1 MSAAADSAEYAA
13 AKIDGSF
20 DTVDEAI
27 YGVGG
32 TATATAGEF
41 DLDAQEMA
49 AAAEY
54 AALKTDIAVG
64 DMDASLA
71 LLQGDMAA
79 TAGEADVTGAAVG
92 GLGGLATKGLIALG
106 GAAIIAAGVSVD
118 MASKYQTA
126 TTQLAANADITVKS
140 ATKIGNAFTN
150 QAFQTIYSAK
160 DTMTAYSAV
169 AGQLGSVEGHA
180 LSAKQ
185 ALEVMRNAQN
195 LAEGSGNDLT
205 SSTQDLAT
213 VMQIYGQSANSSAG
227 DSNVLFNAGRLLTG
241 GISTVTGA
249 IQKLKAG
256 MGSAAPTIA
265 QTGGLLLD
273 LADHGETGR
282 KAISGVTSGVSALI
296 KSTLAIPQA
305 QTTAKAAFD
314 QMTPSL
320 QALATSYESGHT
332 SYTAFTAA
340 AESLGETQYNLAGQF
355 TSSESAIS
363 SATTKIGA
371 MGVTVVNAKGNF
383 VGLPTVIS
391 ELHDKIQGLN
401 KTQAEAA
408 IANVFGAAA
417 AQKLYGVIAA
427 GSNVYDKNVAAVAKQ
442 NSAQKAAEKQANTL
456 GHQLDILK
464 SGLEDTAVKIGTAL
478 LPYVKDLVHGLDEVG
493 MWIAGHPKV
502 IATVFEVAIAPIK
515 ALVYGIQGLVGAI
528 QHVVGFFQHLPSE
541 IKKAFGDANK
551 LLLDIGKQIVEGLI
565 HGIEGA
571 VGGVV
576 SAVKHIGSSIIGI
589 AKNIFGIFSP
599 SSVFADMGGSIGD
612 GLIQGLN
619 SKHGEAAAAAASLMG
634 TVAQQ
639 GTVGIGLAMHATGAA
654 GTAAA
659 PAAAPASSQVTVQ
672 FQPHIEINGDPSA
685 STKSWVED
693 YMYKLQGE
701 IASTLQQ
708 TR

>member
-1 MSAAADSAEYAA
+1 MEAAAGTTEETAAQIDASAASISGSVDAVGASADL
-13 AKIDGSF
+13 
-20 DTVDEAI
+20 
-27 YGVGG
+27 
-32 TATATAGEF
+32 TAGEF

-79 TAGEADVTGAAVG
+79 TAGEADATGAAVG

-160 DTMTAYSAV
+160 DTMTAYSGV

-213 VMQIYGQSANSSAG
+213 VMQIYGQSAMDSAA

-256 MGSAAPTIA
+256 MGSAAPTVA

-282 KAISGVTSGVSALI
+282 KAISGVTSGIATLI

-305 QTTAKAAFD
+305 QTAAKAAFD

-320 QALATSYESGHT
+320 QALATQYQNGQI
-332 SYTAFTAA
+332 SYTTFDAA
-340 AESLGETQYNLAGQF
+340 AQSLGETQYNLAGQF
-355 TSSESAIS
+355 TSSESAIG
-363 SATTKIGA
+363 SATTKLDA
-371 MGVTVVNAKGNF
+371 MGVAVVNAKGNF
-383 VGLPTVIS
+383 VGLPAIIS

-401 KTQAEAA
+401 KTQGEAA

-427 GSNVYDKNVAAVAKQ
+427 GSAVYDKNVAAVAKQ

-478 LPYVKDLVHGLDEVG
+478 LPYVKDLVHGLDEMGRWV
-493 MWIAGHPKV
+493 AAHPKV
-502 IATVFEVAIAPIK
+502 LHAIFEGIVERIK
-515 ALVYGIQGLVGAI
+515 MVVHSIEGIVGAI
-528 QHVVGFFQHLPSE
+528 EQVVGFFQHLNKN
-541 IKKAFGDANK
+541 ILNAFKDAGK
-551 LLLDIGKQIVEGLI
+551 LLYDVGKHIVEGLI